1 MSVCPDYRAFGE
13 NLRAL
18 RKNKLR
24 QTQEQFAS
32 YVLMDRSY
40 ISGLERGR
48 RNPTLEIIVR
58 LAQGLGVHPAE
69 LLKPLPQVPSMT
81 AAESLG

>member
-24 QTQEQFAS
+24 QTQEQFAR

-40 ISGLERGR
+40 ISGLERGQ

-69 LLKPLPQVPSMT
+69 LLRPLPQLPAMT